1 MELVA
6 MCSWAS
12 IITSVLGFREE
23 MSQNMTRVG
32 CCGPIQSLVCII
44 GHAGEG
50 LGILRKE
57 PAPAQPADKV
67 FPVCF
72 FRGRRRRREVE
83 EEEVEEEKV
92 EEEEVGKD

>member
-1 MELVA
+1 

-72 FRGRRRRREVE
+72 CQMRCPRKKKKKKGGGRRGGGRREGGRRGGR
-83 EEEVEEEKV
+83 KR
-92 EEEEVGKD
+92 